1 MIQANELR
9 IGNYLFDSLEDSG
22 VIQITEIKQM
32 TPNKIGNMSISYYG
46 VNGGYCTTS
55 LEENITDN
63 EIEDYFIQPIPLTEE
78 WLIKLGFVDGSYL
91 YKNYKIKAGDYWNSI
106 KFYEGEWCYNNDD
119 SDAGCY
125 FLTTIK
131 YVHQLQ
137 NLYFAL
143 TNEELTFKP

>member
-1 MIQANELR
+1 MKASELR
-9 IGNYLFDSLEDSG
+9 IGNY
-22 VIQITEIKQM
+22 IQNSHGTIFNVGIVM
-32 TPNKIGNMSISYYG
+32 L
-46 VNGGYCTTS
+46 GGQY
-55 LEENITDN
+55 
-63 EIEDYFIQPIPLTEE
+63 DYHPIPLTEE
-78 WLIKLGFVDGSYL
+78 WLLKFGFEYVESYD
-91 YKNYKIKAGDYWNSI
+91 NYKIKAGDYWNSV

-143 TNEELTFKP
+143 TNEEL

>member
-1 MIQANELR
+1 MKQNELR
-9 IGNYLFDSLEDSG
+9 IGNYVYFEDELLKFDFEMGWNFDY
-22 VIQITEIKQM
+22 IK
-32 TPNKIGNMSISYYG
+32 
-46 VNGGYCTTS
+46 
-55 LEENITDN
+55 
-63 EIEDYFIQPIPLTEE
+63 PIPLTEE
-78 WLIKLGFVDGSYL
+78 WLLKFGFEYVESYN
-91 YKNYKIKAGDYWNSI
+91 NYKIKTGDYWNSL

-143 TNEELTFKP
+143 TNEEL

>member
-1 MIQANELR
+1 MKASELR
-9 IGNYLFDSLEDSG
+9 IGNWVYERRCDGKLYEG
-22 VIQITEIKQM
+22 QVTEIRQFD
-32 TPNKIGNMSISYYG
+32 TVDKIKC
-46 VNGGYCTTS
+46 NGWYADS
-55 LEENITDN
+55 
-63 EIEDYFIQPIPLTEE
+63 PIPLTEE
-78 WLIKLGFVDGSYL
+78 WLLKFGFVDGSYL
-91 YKNYKIKAGDYWNSI
+91 YKNYKVKAGDYWNSV

-143 TNEELTFKP
+143 TNEEL